1 MKKFV
6 CVLFICL
13 ATVFAA
19 KPKSIETDSVKVVYV
34 VDGIEDEEVEAVMP
48 RSVLDS
54 ILQDVDS
61 VYLAHYGSCLCDCFG
76 DDQLFFSFYEKN
88 QAHGKFY
95 GNRGSREI
103 CSYFTDS
110 LDLVFKLKDAR
121 KINALADSLK
131 KKRKPHPKKR
141 RKDIDIMSYIDSLQK
156 PVKKE
161 DRAYADSVDL
171 EKKRKFDSL
180 LNSGKRFDESLNI
193 MLFGKDYE

>member
-1 MKKFV
+1 MVLMRKFV

-48 RSVLDS
+48 RAVLDS

-103 CSYFTDS
+103 CSHFTDS

-121 KINALADSLK
+121 KINALADSLM
-131 KKRKPHPKKR
+131 KKRKPRPKKR

-156 PVKKE
+156 PVKME
-161 DRAYADSVDL
+161 NGAYVDSVDL
-171 EKKRKFDSL
+171 EKVRKFDSL
-180 LNSGKRFDESLNI
+180 LK
-193 MLFGKDYE
+193 

>member
-1 MKKFV
+1 MVLMRKFV

-61 VYLAHYGSCLCDCFG
+61 VYLAHSHSCLYDNFG
-76 DDQLFFSFYEKN
+76 DGQMFFLFYEKK

-103 CSYFTDS
+103 CSHFTDS

-121 KINALADSLK
+121 KISALADSLMK
-131 KKRKPHPKKR
+131 KKRW
-141 RKDIDIMSYIDSLQK
+141 
-156 PVKKE
+156 
-161 DRAYADSVDL
+161 
-171 EKKRKFDSL
+171 
-180 LNSGKRFDESLNI
+180 
-193 MLFGKDYE
+193 